1 MAYYF
6 HFRASRADCCL
17 GLMFVETQK
26 HLQVKVAFSTSDDF
40 IKHHYSKMNHA
51 VERWE
56 LV

>member
-6 HFRASRADCCL
+6 PFRASRADCCL